1 MPGSAASEMISRVR
15 VAIGEGCCAVV
26 VEMTSVAAATARK
39 VARIF
44 LFPVIH
50 TPVVASVNGL
60 RQGVSFGLGH
70 LNAGQTAER
79 GAMSGG
85 IPGGGTF
92 DAAIPPP
99 NRNSRHWVFVLWLG

>member
-79 GAMSGG
+79 GGDVRWSHGRCNVRRRDTA
-85 IPGGGTF
+85 PE
-92 DAAIPPP
+92 
-99 NRNSRHWVFVLWLG
+99 